1 MILIALALAAGVMA
15 STAPLWAYAPVDPWM
30 FWLSY
35 AGGAGLLV
43 AGIISVRVPAGRP
56 IAHLV
61 LVCATLY
68 FLAFGF
74 YFSVDVIFT
83 VGFVLDGYWLPVAGH
98 FIVAFPDGRLRSR
111 FELAVILFVY
121 AQGTLYRVAA
131 LFASPQDLGCEA
143 CPRNLLLVRSD
154 LDILSLIQG
163 IDSVVTLTVTVPLI
177 VVVLAQRWRGST
189 NPERRVLGP
198 VFAALGGML
207 VLGIARYAARTMYLQ
222 GLVSSE
228 AATIARA
235 AQEASVLLLPIGLI
249 VAQVQS
255 VLARASVANLLVRIG
270 QGRTVTE
277 LERDIS
283 WALGD
288 PSVRI
293 TADGTGSTPGD
304 ASVVDSTDG
313 AVLTIRHDPAV
324 RRWQPEL
331 LDAVVAAARVALDNE
346 RLQAEATL
354 TKSVSPGLAE
364 QLQREG
370 RRIGDIDTITIS
382 VLMSDV
388 RDYTTLAETA
398 DLHTLALQ
406 LQRHRVAMNEAIAAN
421 GGVVMQFVGDAVFAV
436 FGAPEPMEDTALLA
450 VQAGV
455 DMQIA
460 QRSIDAEWVAN
471 GMEPFRLG
479 IGITSGQ
486 VAAALLGSREHV
498 EYSLVGDVVNLAQRL
513 QGMSDGD
520 GVIIDEATYES
531 LNQAMVASPLPART
545 VKGRK
550 SVVAAYR
557 IDIPSTIGVTPATAS

>member
-1 MILIALALAAGVMA
+1 MILIALALAAGAMA
-15 STAPLWAYAPVDPWM
+15 STTPLWAWVPLDPLR
-30 FWLSY
+30 FGLSY
-35 AGGAGLLV
+35 VGGAGLLV
-43 AGIISVRVPAGRP
+43 AGIIGVRSPAGRP
-56 IAHLV
+56 IARIV

-68 FLAFGF
+68 FLRFLRASPVEEL
-74 YFSVDVIFT
+74 YT
-83 VGFVLDGYWLPVAGH
+83 VGLLLDGYWLAVAGH
-98 FIVAFPDGRLRSR
+98 FVVAFPDGSLRSGIER
-111 FELAVILFVY
+111 AVILGVY
-121 AQGTLYRVAA
+121 AWATALRAVF
-131 LFASPQDLGCEA
+131 LFADERDFGCEA

-154 LDILSLIQG
+154 PDLARLLQVV
-163 IDSVVTLTVTVPLI
+163 DSVVAVIAVVLI
-177 VVVLAQRWRGST
+177 VVLLAYRWRRST
-189 NPERRVLGP
+189 NPERRVLSP
-198 VFAALGGML
+198 VFAALGVML
-207 VLGIARYAARTMYLQ
+207 VLGAARYTATAMYSQGMLSSQ
-222 GLVSSE
+222 GLG
-228 AATIARA
+228 IALV
-235 AQEASVLLLPIGLI
+235 AQEASNLLLPIGLI
-249 VAQVQS
+249 VGQVRS
-255 VLARASVANLLVRIG
+255 VLARASVANLLLRIG

-277 LERDIS
+277 LERDIA
-283 WALGD
+283 WVLGD

-293 TADGTGSTPGD
+293 TADDTVDPPGD
-304 ASVVDSTDG
+304 ASLVDSTDG
-313 AVLTIRHDPAV
+313 AALTIRHDPAV
-324 RRWQPEL
+324 RRYQPEL
-331 LDAVVAAARVALDNE
+331 LHAVVAAARVALDNE

-398 DLHTLALQ
+398 DLHALANQ

-436 FGAPEPMEDTALLA
+436 FGAPEPMEDHALMA
-450 VQAGV
+450 VRAGI

-460 QRSIDAEWVAN
+460 QRSINAEWAAN

-486 VAAALLGSREHV
+486 VAAALLGSSEHV

-520 GVIIDEATYES
+520 GVIIDDATCAA
-531 LNQAMVASPLPART
+531 LGGAMVASPLPARI
-545 VKGRK
+545 VKGRR

-557 IDIPSTIGVTPATAS
+557 IDIPTTIGVTPATSG